1 MLAIL
6 FSVHLSTVA
15 KIIAVDMKYNTTH
28 SVTCGIN
35 GDGRVTSYI
44 NYMYIA
50 QVATGFIIRTNSYT
64 HMREAH
70 SPVHHCK
77 GVHIKLRQQD

>member
-15 KIIAVDMKYNTTH
+15 KVIAVDMKCNTTH
-28 SVTCGIN
+28 SVTCGVN
-35 GDGRVTSYI
+35 GEGRVTSYI

-50 QVATGFIIRTNSYT
+50 QVTTGLSSELI
-64 HMREAH
+64 HM
-70 SPVHHCK
+70 
-77 GVHIKLRQQD
+77 HIYV